1 MNLKTLESRG
11 LIKQFLPINPKNIQ
25 AQLAISDR
33 DLASAKRNLA
43 DDPEIAHNLA
53 YTAILAA
60 GRSLM
65 VAHGYRPDGN
75 SKHYSVE
82 VFLTNF
88 LNKSYITVFGNMR
101 RKRHNAEYEFV
112 GGISDEEAKNAI
124 TDAETIIPEIKSMI
138 EQMGFQI

>member
-11 LIKQFLPINPKNIQ
+11 LIQQFLPVDPKNVQ
-25 AQLAISDR
+25 AQMAISDR
-33 DLASAKRNLA
+33 DLAAAIRNII

-65 VAHGYRPDGN
+65 IAHGYKPDGN

-82 VFLTNF
+82 VFLANF
-88 LNKSYITVFGNMR
+88 LEASCITIFGNMR

-112 GGISDEEAKNAI
+112 GGISDSEARNAI
-124 TDAETIIPEIKSMI
+124 ADAETLIPKIKAIIK
-138 EQMGFQI
+138 QMGFLT